1 MMMKKLLFLFLLL
14 CLPLCAGAEET
25 FTMTAPDAARPY
37 AGAVIALDSPEAGEL
52 ALTLE
57 DEYIRFEIARRQIP
71 AGHTEIAW
79 DGLIACGE
87 APQRGM
93 YTLRAELSGTK
104 HIYSC
109 QTALRIMAPT
119 AALQYCI
126 PSGDVVYAGY
136 EGFQFNYLV
145 TDSCLVHIQLAEA
158 DAPDVILKTWGV
170 EPGDSLPHIF
180 PWAGQIEGRDVAP
193 GKYIITFSV
202 KNSPQ
207 GPISFP
213 ITVSDQAPPVLPLTV
228 SDPALFL
235 PETEADTWACLTAP
249 VTVVDIGRMQHQ
261 SILAQPA
268 ERSTV
273 IGTMHGQTH
282 GVKVLEIREDG
293 YARIGTWRQED
304 GEYVEGYVPA
314 RKLKT
319 VIRYPVK

>member
-126 PSGDVVYAGY
+126 PSGITAPQQTHLSSLIRPPSAGR
-136 EGFQFNYLV
+136 
-145 TDSCLVHIQLAEA
+145 SS
-158 DAPDVILKTWGV
+158 P
-170 EPGDSLPHIF
+170 SLP
-180 PWAGQIEGRDVAP
+180 A
-193 GKYIITFSV
+193 
-202 KNSPQ
+202 
-207 GPISFP
+207 ISCA
-213 ITVSDQAPPVLPLTV
+213 VLQAH
-228 SDPALFL
+228 S
-235 PETEADTWACLTAP
+235 C
-249 VTVVDIGRMQHQ
+249 
-261 SILAQPA
+261 
-268 ERSTV
+268 
-273 IGTMHGQTH
+273 
-282 GVKVLEIREDG
+282 
-293 YARIGTWRQED
+293 
-304 GEYVEGYVPA
+304 
-314 RKLKT
+314 
-319 VIRYPVK
+319 